1 MANTPIDTIKQLLET
16 VIKET
21 DDREVHFKLR
31 TASQLVD
38 VVQQHH
44 DDLLESL
51 EDANLNDEL
60 TEELREMGYMD

>member
-16 VIKET
+16 AIKET